1 MNQSF
6 TDHFSDDRP
15 YGKTINT
22 KNAQGVL
29 RTGIDR
35 ENAIAINGNALRFQ
49 PLIQPGWGR
58 QGIAYGAY
66 QRTDGLAVGVL
77 LLNGHNTSQAET
89 IEWLYQRIPRW
100 LKGSET
106 ESVTARI
113 IALLA
118 SKHKQGI
125 IKRLLAWLRMAAEV
139 TKFFPLPKI
148 NDNLA
153 VGWFNETAPSNPVE
167 SGNNFIV
174 RATGA
179 ENGELLAKVGNKLLS
194 VFRGLQNVPVYY
206 VVILRKKGAAY
217 YAASL
222 PQVYGLP
229 AYPQLRPVAIDALD
243 DREILYAGVHQSV
256 LGQIG
261 FRAYTRVYGIQVETI
276 KELANWYGTAHG
288 ADTLTGS
295 GNLTNIPAARGENW
309 QIIAGEFQRRERGL
323 VATENNSLA
332 ILDPQAPSGL
342 IHMEIITGDKPATC
356 GIIWRFQ
363 DRDNYWCCELQEN
376 RVSLWLR
383 ENGKKQEIFS
393 SSEDLLLP
401 NTVSYLQISDDG
413 KELRIY
419 LNGKL
424 SSDREC
430 ASEAVR
436 AAPRLGRD
444 RVFRDE
450 RLATATGTGIAIYE
464 ANLELYLKNFE
475 AHPRTVTIPS
485 LDLGL
490 AWWSEGKKLI
500 VKDDFQGWQG
510 NLTGKTTSIGN
521 NIWAKTIGKG
531 AIEILQPGIAKV
543 QADINNPNP
552 GRTAYTIPWDNPHFA
567 DVEVTIIPPGKERG
581 QGEKGRGGVI
591 FWQDRDNYIIIN
603 TWLDDFYEGE
613 SISCFFRIAGFEE
626 IYDAVWS
633 NIGRAIA
640 FGQPYTLRVVFDGN
654 NYTVRLNN
662 QTVLYRAL
670 SDVYPW
676 ATALNINR
684 LGIVANWEWGDD
696 TGSGFSNFAVFDE

>member
-1 MNQSF
+1 MNKSF
-6 TDHFSDDRP
+6 TDRFSDDRP

-35 ENAIAINGNALRFQ
+35 EKAIAIDGNALRFQ

-66 QRTDGLAVGVL
+66 QRADGLAVGVL

-89 IEWLYQRIPRW
+89 IEWSYQRIPRW

-113 IALLA
+113 IALLV
-118 SKHKQGI
+118 SQHKQGI
-125 IKRLLAWLRMAAEV
+125 VKRLLAWLRMAAEV
-139 TKFFPLPKI
+139 TKFFPLPAI

-153 VGWFNETAPSNPVE
+153 VGWFDDTAPSNPVE

-179 ENGELLAKVGNKLLS
+179 ENGELLAKVGNNLLS
-194 VFRGLQNVPVYY
+194 VFQGLQNVPVYY

-243 DREILYAGVHQSV
+243 DQETLYASIHQSV

-288 ADTLTGS
+288 ADILTGR
-295 GNLTNIPAARGENW
+295 GNLTTITAAMGGMW
-309 QIIAGEFQRRERGL
+309 QIVTGGFQRSERGL

-332 ILDPQAPSGL
+332 ILDPQDPSGL
-342 IHMEIITGDKPATC
+342 IHVEIITGDKPATC

-363 DRDNYWCCELQEN
+363 DRDNYWCCELKEN
-376 RVSLWLR
+376 KLSLQLI
-383 ENGKKQEIFS
+383 EDGKKQEIFS
-393 SSEDLLLP
+393 SSEDLLVS
-401 NTVSYLQISDDG
+401 NAVSYLQISDDG

-424 SSDREC
+424 I
-430 ASEAVR
+430 
-436 AAPRLGRD
+436 GD

-450 RLATATGTGIAIYE
+450 RLAIATKTGIAISQP
-464 ANLELYLKNFE
+464 NSELYLQNFE
-475 AHPRTVTIPS
+475 AHPRNVTIPS
-485 LDLGL
+485 LDLGI
-490 AWWSEGKKLI
+490 AWWSEGKELLI
-500 VKDDFQGWQG
+500 QDNFQGWQG

-521 NIWAKTIGKG
+521 KIWEKTIGKG

-543 QADINNPNP
+543 QADVNNPNP
-552 GRTAYTIPWDNPHFA
+552 GRTAYTVPWDRPNFA

-581 QGEKGRGGVI
+581 QGEKGRGGLI

-654 NYTVRLNN
+654 NYTVRVNN

-670 SDVYPW
+670 TDVYPW
-676 ATALNINR
+676 TAALNINR

-696 TGSGFSNFAVFDE
+696 TGSGFSDFNVYCDR